1 MIGKGWLITC
11 TEGRRNAAYSWY
23 GKERPRGW
31 VKSVSEACHFQ
42 SPRFC
47 TLSTANIR
55 CILCHINNMALD
67 APTISC
73 QKCANPRALL
83 IQLENVKR
91 ESIPD
96 EVGGGLRQLRGAVH
110 VDPVPGTVALQN
122 EKENRWNE
130 DRFRSFWSFRL
141 VLVQFPNI
149 VNHVS

>member
-1 MIGKGWLITC
+1 MSCVVIVKQTGFDIEFGSSPSGRVLGFVQQLID
-11 TEGRRNAAYSWY
+11 
-23 GKERPRGW
+23 
-31 VKSVSEACHFQ
+31 H
-42 SPRFC
+42 
-47 TLSTANIR
+47 L
-55 CILCHINNMALD
+55 CIQCHINNMALD

-122 EKENRWNE
+122 EKENR
-130 DRFRSFWSFRL
+130 
-141 VLVQFPNI
+141 
-149 VNHVS
+149 